1 MKTFDKFSIA
11 RKKIEMMLGESS
23 TELPTASIP
32 PASPPEVD
40 DQDLTEMGPLLRE
53 SITKLNPA
61 DVDDFWDKAAD
72 THKAPTEPD
81 MLSYDQ
87 AKELGLGPEDET

>member
-1 MKTFDKFSIA
+1 MI
-11 RKKIEMMLGESS
+11 LGESS
-23 TELPTASIP
+23 SDLTAAAMP
-32 PASPPEVD
+32 PASPPEAD
-40 DQDLTEMGPLLRE
+40 DPDVPEMGPLLRE
-53 SITKLNPA
+53 SMTKLSPA

-87 AKELGLGPEDET
+87 AKELGLGPEDES